1 VPTNAPIP
9 LSLPPRLRGIE
20 ELRLRTP
27 MYDAVIEEIDGRRI
41 RVGDRWLVDW
51 ASCNYL
57 GFDLDGEIMAAIA
70 QQVGRWGTHPG
81 WSRMLG
87 NPRLYPQIEE
97 RLTALL
103 HADDTLLLPTI
114 SQIHESVIP
123 VLAGQG
129 TVLVASDAH
138 KTIYDGCQHAR
149 GLGAT
154 VHRFTAGDLQQL
166 ADRLTHANQPGARLV
181 CVDGVNSMTGNIPDL
196 VAYAQVCREHG
207 ALLYV
212 DDAHGFGI
220 LGERRDDESSPYG
233 WGGNAIVRHHGESYD
248 SIVLVSGFSKAYSSM
263 LAFLAVPAALKNH
276 LKVAAA
282 PYLYSGPSPIASL
295 ASALAGLEVNAT
307 RGEAMRARLHRM
319 TTRVLDH
326 VRRLGVRTLN
336 RDGTPIIELPIAPDR
351 DLVGVAGELW
361 RRDLYV
367 TLAPYPGVPRDQV
380 GFRIQVT
387 AAHTEAQVDALVRGL
402 TGLANDG
409 ALQAA
414 GPEPHRRAG
423 D

>member
-20 ELRLRTP
+20 DLRIRTP
-27 MYDAVIEEIDGRRI
+27 MYDAVIEEVDGRRI

-57 GFDLDGEIMAAIA
+57 GFDLDEEIMAAIA
-70 QQVGRWGTHPG
+70 YQIGRWGTHPG

-103 HADDTLLLPTI
+103 HANDTLLLPTI

-123 VLAGQG
+123 VLADQG

-154 VHRFTAGDLQQL
+154 VHRFTSGDLQQL
-166 ADRLTHANQPGARLV
+166 ADRLTQTNQGGTRLV
-181 CVDGVNSMTGNIPDL
+181 CIDGVNSMTGNIPDL

-220 LGERRDDESSPYG
+220 LGERRADEGSPYG
-233 WGGNAIVRHHGESYD
+233 WGGNAVVRHCGESYD
-248 SIVLVSGFSKAYSSM
+248 NIVLVGGFSKAYSSM

-307 RGEAMRARLHRM
+307 RGEALRARLYGM
-319 TTRVLDH
+319 TRRVLEH
-326 VRRLGVRTLN
+326 VRWLGVRTLN
-336 RDGTPIIELPIAPDR
+336 RDGTPIIELPIASDR
-351 DLVGVAGELW
+351 DLVGVASELW

-367 TLAPYPGVPRDQV
+367 TLAPYPGVPYDQV

-387 AAHTEAQVDALVRGL
+387 AAHTDAQVDALLHGL
-402 TGLANDG
+402 TGLAHDG

-414 GPEPHRRAG
+414 GPEPPPRAG